1 MSELYDL
8 EKHFP
13 DQCQYGLNRLLDYVV
28 EEYGAIW
35 THEVSELLKDDAYDY
50 FHHPVFNESEEFIY
64 YSDAMDYLLRGCND
78 TYSGA
83 GRMLDV
89 IEWLNALDL
98 EEFGEIHWSN
108 GTVGNGAQPYNMAN
122 MLHYW
127 IGYFYAVP
135 KLEELNNMFNGV
147 TYNEVA

>member
-13 DQCQYGLNRLLDYVV
+13 DQCEYGLNRLLDYVV
-28 EEYGAIW
+28 AEYGAIW
-35 THEVSELLKDDAYDY
+35 TQEVAELLADDAHEH
-50 FHHPVFNESEEFIY
+50 FHYPIFNVEEFVY
-64 YSDAMDYLLRGCND
+64 YNEAMEYLLKGCTN

-83 GRMLDV
+83 SRMLDV
-89 IEWLNALDL
+89 VQWLNAFDL

-108 GTVGNGAQPYNMAN
+108 GTVGNGPEAYSMAN

-127 IGYFYAVP
+127 VGYFYAVP
-135 KLEELNNMFNGV
+135 KLQELNEAFNGV
-147 TYNEVA
+147 TYNGVA